1 MTTEEDA
8 LEVRGPYPARPDR
21 RIEEALREHIR
32 QTGTPESF
40 PGVILKP
47 LPLGA
52 RPELVLRNYT
62 IDRSKREDG
71 QYAPCA
77 QCSPHAPKYL
87 TGGVIWCPDGW
98 LRQFGCDCVEK
109 AIGGAAFRTM
119 NLERVQL
126 EAERE
131 ADDFLLSNWAWV
143 SRLRDYVQEAS
154 VVAAALAENR
164 DAIDTKLRGW
174 RSKVRE
180 AARSSDSQ
188 LVVSRRRRIERDE
201 SGERIGPRGFGG
213 SDGYETVQ
221 EAIGPFV
228 GRIAV
233 SASFDPAA
241 WVQEVESLIPAGCWD
256 TADSAFEVTAGW
268 STAQRVERV
277 RHLRDAASRTA
288 IVSRKIEEGRQ
299 FFTAEA
305 LRRLG
310 RWGGDREAALPFT
323 VRMSTGEAVIQYDGK
338 VCQVRLLDGLRVPQ
352 FEE

>member
-1 MTTEEDA
+1 
-8 LEVRGPYPARPDR
+8 
-21 RIEEALREHIR
+21 
-32 QTGTPESF
+32 
-40 PGVILKP
+40 
-47 LPLGA
+47 
-52 RPELVLRNYT
+52 
-62 IDRSKREDG
+62 
-71 QYAPCA
+71 
-77 QCSPHAPKYL
+77 
-87 TGGVIWCPDGW
+87 

-188 LVVSRRRRIERDE
+188 LVVSRRRRIER
-201 SGERIGPRGFGG
+201 
-213 SDGYETVQ
+213 DGYETVQ